1 MIRVHARERTTRDI
15 SAGRCQNLISAGEG
29 TCPYGSIFSI
39 IPLGSAPMSN
49 AESKTNASQAKDSA
63 AIEAL
68 VAAESDAWDRGDA
81 KAFAER
87 FTSDGSFTNLIGKVY
102 YGREEFEERHAEI
115 FKTIYKG
122 SRLKQSI
129 GKLRFIRPDVAVV
142 DINAELS
149 GFVNAPPGVRTEVDH
164 LIRAK
169 LQLVLV
175 KERGD
180 WWITAYHNVAVTPLP
195 PRP

>member
-1 MIRVHARERTTRDI
+1 MTETRSPFAMECAGPGVAQARRGAVASI
-15 SAGRCQNLISAGEG
+15 I
-29 TCPYGSIFSI
+29 SIFSI
-39 IPLGSAPMSN
+39 GLLGSALMTN
-49 AESKTNASQAKDSA
+49 AEPKTDPAQAEDRA

-81 KAFAER
+81 KAFAQR
-87 FTSDGSFTNLIGKVY
+87 FTLDGSFTNVIGKVY
-102 YGREEFEERHAEI
+102 YGRAAFEERHAEI

-149 GFVNAPPGVRTEVDH
+149 GFVSAPAAVKTEADH
-164 LIRAK
+164 VIRAR

-180 WWITAYHNVAVTPLP
+180 WWITAYHNVAVAPSP
-195 PRP
+195 PQP